1 MTFYAQ
7 RTDVRRPPIV
17 LAALLLAGLLAA
29 CAMPASPTPPT
40 PTSASVLPSPTPQPT
55 PTTEVTPT
63 PTLTPTPTPPQEL
76 TICQGEEPHSLF
88 VYDAYSRAALNVL
101 AAIYEG
107 PIGTQ
112 GYRLTPGILE
122 QLPSFGNGDALVRI
136 VEVQE
141 GDTVVDMDGEVVEL
155 APGVTLRSPAG
166 DPVTFQSG
174 TMRTIQ
180 TVVSFT
186 LRADVLWAD
195 GEPVTA
201 QDSQYSYEVAGT
213 LADAALLR
221 QISRTAS
228 YEAID
233 ERTIVWTGLP
243 GYRDTLYLLNFYHP
257 LPRHTLGTMAGEELR
272 HSDLA
277 WRDPLGWGPFAIE
290 EWVPGE
296 RIELLPNPHYFRAPE
311 GLPHLDRLTFRFI
324 PDSAQAIDELLSG
337 GCDVLTP
344 DLVGTMPRQPLLD
357 AVEAGKARLASSMGN
372 EWEHLDFGIQPAAGS
387 AQIPFFAE
395 AQVRQAIA
403 HCIDRERI
411 AAEASLYGAAVPAHS
426 YVPPQH
432 FLYSGDQLHTWPYD
446 PAQGRTMLE
455 EFGWRLTDGESMRRA
470 HDIPQVASGTPFSVT
485 LLTTAGDPARERTAE
500 ILRENLADCGVGMA
514 TRTLTPETFYADG
527 PRGPVFGRQFDLAL
541 FSWLNGLDGPCEIY
555 LSTQIPDEDNL
566 WGAFN
571 NPGYES
577 PAFDRACQAGLEAMY
592 GSQAHVRHHQEA
604 QAIFSRDL
612 PVLPLYFVPE
622 SLALRPEVR
631 GMEMDPSQESVFWN
645 IESFRWEW

>member
-1 MTFYAQ
+1 MYPSAQPKYA
-7 RTDVRRPPIV
+7 RRPRTAF
-17 LAALLLAGLLAA
+17 AALLLASFVAA
-29 CAMPASPTPPT
+29 CATPASPTPPT
-40 PTSASVLPSPTPQPT
+40 PTTASVLPSPTPQPT
-55 PTTEVTPT
+55 PTPEVPPT

-76 TICQGEEPHSLF
+76 TVCQGEQPHSLF
-88 VYDAYSRAALNVL
+88 VYDAYSQAALNVL

-107 PIGTQ
+107 PIGIE
-112 GYRLTPGILE
+112 GYRFTPGILE
-122 QLPSFGNGDALVRI
+122 QLPTFGNGDALVRI

-141 GDTVVDMDGEVVEL
+141 GDTVVDVDGEVVEL

-166 DPVTFQSG
+166 EPVTFQSG
-174 TMRTIQ
+174 TVSTIQ

-201 QDSQYSYEVAGT
+201 QDSWYGYEVAGT

-228 YEAID
+228 YEAVD

-257 LPRHTLGTMAGEELR
+257 LPQHALGTMAREELR
-272 HSDLA
+272 ESELA
-277 WRDPLGWGPFAIE
+277 RTRPLGWGPFAIE
-290 EWVPGE
+290 EWAEGE
-296 RIELLPNPHYFRAPE
+296 RIELVPNPHYFRAPE
-311 GLPHLDRLTFRFI
+311 GLPRLARVTFRFI
-324 PDSAQAIDELLSG
+324 FDRAQAIDELRNG

-344 DLVGTMPRQPLLD
+344 DLVGIDMPQRLLE
-357 AVEAGKARLASSMGN
+357 AVEAGEARLASSIGN

-387 AQIPFFAE
+387 EQIPFFAE
-395 AQVRQAIA
+395 AEVRQGIA

-411 AAEASLYGAAVPAHS
+411 AAEAFPYGEATPAHS
-426 YVPPQH
+426 YVPPEH
-432 FLYSGDQLHTWPYD
+432 FLYAGDQLHIWPHD
-446 PAQGRTMLE
+446 PALGRTMLE
-455 EFGWRLTDGESMRRA
+455 EIGWQLTEGESIRRA
-470 HDIPQVASGTPFSVT
+470 QGVPQIASGTPLSVT

-500 ILRENLADCGVGMA
+500 ILRENLAECGVGMV
-514 TRTLTPETFYADG
+514 TRPLAPQTFYADG
-527 PRGPVFGRQFDLAL
+527 PQGPVFGRRFDLAL

-571 NPGYES
+571 NPGYEN
-577 PAFDRACQAGLEAMY
+577 PAYDRACQAGLEAMY
-592 GSQAHVRHHQEA
+592 GTQGHVRHHQEA

-622 SLALRPEVR
+622 SLAVRSEVR
-631 GMEMDPSQESVFWN
+631 GMTLDPSQESVFWN
-645 IESFRWEW
+645 IESFHLEW